1 MLMGGAVVSLIARG
15 NHLLGFRTAVI
26 RGRGGPRKSER
37 VWKVRVRRSRVT
49 ILLMRMISL
58 REGVRRRQARIIER

>member
-1 MLMGGAVVSLIARG
+1 MMGGAAVSLTARG
-15 NHLLGFRTAVI
+15 NHFLGFRTMVI
-26 RGRGGPRKSER
+26 RGRGGSRKSER